1 VGEKSDVTR
10 MVMEPE
16 PVGVVR
22 TRKVSGT
29 VAWYVVNGV
38 LPRVSATEPGAV
50 SVMAGDKVAFSA
62 CVVDPV
68 SPKPLRTGKTATINQ
83 INQGLRGMWELS
95 IRKCRIALFQ
105 KHAQDYLGY

>member
-1 VGEKSDVTR
+1 MGEKSDVTR

-22 TRKVSGT
+22 TRNVSGA
-29 VAWYVVNGV
+29 VAWNVVNGV
-38 LPRVSATEPGAV
+38 APRVIATEPGAV
-50 SVMAGDKVAFSA
+50 SVMAGDSVAFRA

-68 SPKPLRTGKTATINQ
+68 SPKPLRTGKLTTINQ
-83 INQGLRGMWELS
+83 IIQDLRGMLELS

-105 KHAQDYLGY
+105 KHPQDYLG

>member
-1 VGEKSDVTR
+1 MGVKSDDTF

-29 VAWYVVNGV
+29 VAWYVVNGAA
-38 LPRVSATEPGAV
+38 PRVIATEPGAD
-50 SVMAGDKVAFSA
+50 SVMAGDSVAFSA

-68 SPKPLRTGKTATINQ
+68 SPKPLRTGKLATISQNIQ
-83 INQGLRGMWELS
+83 DLRGMLELS

-105 KHAQDYLGY
+105 KHAQDYLG

>member
-1 VGEKSDVTR
+1 MGEKSDVTR

-29 VAWYVVNGV
+29 LAWNVVNGV
-38 LPRVSATEPGAV
+38 EPRVNATEPGAV
-50 SVMAGDKVAFSA
+50 SVMAGDSVAFSV

-68 SPKPLRTGKTATINQ
+68 SPKPLWTGKLAAISQ
-83 INQGLRGMWELS
+83 ITQDLRGMLELS
-95 IRKCRIALFQ
+95 IRKCRIALFE
-105 KHAQDYLGY
+105 KNAQDYLG